1 MKMLG
6 HVPNADT
13 FIWFYEMQHRR
24 GEVWDP
30 IVGTKLPVEFGAFNF
45 VPKKT
50 RGTITIMPTYRN
62 KWPQWTKYWFYHLV
76 CPDPLVSTL
85 AEWKGNRLPTFS
97 KTTEEEAHSGDAFA
111 LTSRF

>member
-62 KWPQWTKYWFYHLV
+62 KWPQWTKYWFYHRV
-76 CPDPLVSTL
+76 CPDGNVQEAEVKVWERASPLVSTL
-85 AEWKGNRLPTFS
+85 AEWKSNRL
-97 KTTEEEAHSGDAFA
+97 
-111 LTSRF
+111 